1 MSQTEAL
8 AYLALALAG
17 AAYWAYNNQ
26 AGLAKYLSGGSGPS
40 HLPTRPPADDL
51 RGAWVQTLISL
62 QADLEEEGADNCV
75 PLVRELVWRLLGG
88 EPSEVRSPPQ
98 KQ

>member
-26 AGLAKYLSGGSGPS
+26 AGLTKYLSVDSTP
-40 HLPTRPPADDL
+40 PVKPPADTW
-51 RGAWVQTLISL
+51 RSNWVQTLMSL
-62 QADLEEEGADNCV
+62 QTDLEEEGADNCV

-88 EPSEVRSPPQ
+88 EPSEVRFPPP
-98 KQ
+98 KK